1 MTQPRMHRWIA
12 LTALGLA
19 LTGCRQ
25 GSSSEAEAAKSGA
38 PGAVAPVAPEQGEA
52 PLGRLSPPDVTL
64 TNQRGEPVRIRSLL
78 EGNTVVMG
86 FIFTRCTTICPP
98 MGMGFGR
105 LQGLLGERA
114 GKDVQLI
121 SVSLDPAYDSPEQL
135 EAWGKRYGAGVGWT
149 LLTGSREDV
158 DTLLKAMKV
167 YTPAKEQHAPIVL
180 VGNGQSGEWVRVYGL
195 GSPQNLL
202 AAVDRM
208 AKRAP
213 RAEVE
218 P

>member
-1 MTQPRMHRWIA
+1 MTRPRMHRWIA
-12 LTALGLA
+12 VAALGLTLA
-19 LTGCRQ
+19 GCRQ
-25 GSSSEAEAAKSGA
+25 ASSSDAEAPKSGTPA
-38 PGAVAPVAPEQGEA
+38 AVAPEQGEST
-52 PLGRLSPPDVTL
+52 LGRLSPPDVTL

-78 EGNTVVMG
+78 EGHTVVLG

-105 LQGLLGERA
+105 LQRLLGERA
-114 GKDVQLI
+114 GKDVQLV
-121 SVSLDPAYDSPEQL
+121 SVSLDPDYDTPEQL
-135 EAWGKRYGAGVGWT
+135 EAWGKRFGAGAGWT

-158 DTLLKAMKV
+158 DTFLKAMKV

-180 VGNGQSGEWVRVYGL
+180 VGNGQSGQWVRVHGL

-208 AKRAP
+208 ASRAP
-213 RAEVE
+213 QTEVKQ
-218 P
+218 